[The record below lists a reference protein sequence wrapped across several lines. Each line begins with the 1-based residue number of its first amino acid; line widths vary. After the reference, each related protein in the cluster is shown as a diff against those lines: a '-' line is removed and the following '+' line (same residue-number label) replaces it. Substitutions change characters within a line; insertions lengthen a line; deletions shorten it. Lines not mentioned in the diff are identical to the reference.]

1 MIFPLSLQM
10 SQSQHIPLIIH
21 MSIHPLPVSIAYTH
35 LSSIHHLF
43 LYLLLSSAHNHSLIK
58 QCAGEVDN
66 ILKTGSNVF
75 NAQEKMFL
83 SCVTITKNGYLEPA
97 WRRREENSDAH
108 GSEADGWG
116 ANSGKQ
122 KSGLGRTCRT
132 IPWAGRTIQANR
144 ECEILT
150 LYSKIMAGKSTLS
163 LCAKKRSSDHED
175 PTVLPLGL

>member
-116 ANSGKQ
+116 AQFWKAEIRSGKNMQ
-122 KSGLGRTCRT
+122 
-132 IPWAGRTIQANR
+132 
-144 ECEILT
+144 E
-150 LYSKIMAGKSTLS
+150 
-163 LCAKKRSSDHED
+163 H
-175 PTVLPLGL
+175 PLGWKNHPGQQGV